1 MYGLDKIKCLFDGC
15 YTSRVAN
22 TPARIL
28 TERWLGYSEIK
39 QVMER
44 ESRFEGFRGFG

>member
-15 YTSRVAN
+15 YTGRVAN

-28 TERWLGYSEIK
+28 KERWLGYSEIK
-39 QVMER
+39 QISSTKNHGER
-44 ESRFEGFRGFG
+44 ES